1 MKKLVILSVI
11 ISFSL
16 YSFGQSTLPQ
26 GSRVPK
32 NKDMYANVGF
42 GVSSWGVPVYAG
54 FEYMIHNEVSI
65 GGEISYRSQSE
76 VIADR
81 SYTIRAST
89 IAARGNYH
97 FNNLLKLKAPFLFYA
112 GVSLGYSM
120 VSTNVVSGF
129 GYDGARGSGLFF
141 SLQTGGNY
149 YFTKNWA
156 ANVELG
162 IGNIVGLKL
171 GASYLF

>member
-1 MKKLVILSVI
+1 MKNLMI
-11 ISFSL
+11 IMVLATISYS
-16 YSFGQSTLPQ
+16 SFGQSKLPQ
-26 GSRVPK
+26 GSRVPHNK
-32 NKDMYANVGF
+32 NMYANFGF
-42 GVSSWGVPVYAG
+42 GVSSWGVPVYG
-54 FEYMIHNEVSI
+54 ILEYMIHDEVSI

-76 VIADR
+76 VYDQR
-81 SYTIRAST
+81 SYTIRATT

-112 GVSLGYSM
+112 GATLGYSI

-129 GYDGARGSGLFF
+129 GYDGSRASGLFF
-141 SLQTGGNY
+141 GIQTGGNY
-149 YFTKNWA
+149 YFSKNWA

-162 IGNIVGLKL
+162 IGNIMGLKL